1 MDKLKLEHLAPYLPY
16 KINYI
21 DDKGIK
27 TSMNTIDFGC
37 NLVNM
42 GWGNALEPK
51 EIKPILKPLSDCLD
65 KDIHFSENDIVYIR
79 LIIKGQTFHY
89 GSLSYQT
96 IVWICSNHYDF
107 QNLIKKGLAIDF
119 NTLKDV

>member
-27 TSMNTIDFGC
+27 TSMNTSDFGC